1 MQQFERLAAG
11 GAARGEEMVFW
22 SPGNAGGG
30 GERGEGV
37 PQALA
42 YIHLQLLT
50 MRNSQAS
57 HTISIMESESAG
69 I

>member
-1 MQQFERLAAG
+1 
-11 GAARGEEMVFW
+11 MVFW
-22 SPGNAGGG
+22 SPGNAGG

>member
-1 MQQFERLAAG
+1 MGRVSG
-11 GAARGEEMVFW
+11 GMVVVVKEAR
-22 SPGNAGGG
+22 
-30 GERGEGV
+30 V

>member
-1 MQQFERLAAG
+1 
-11 GAARGEEMVFW
+11 MVFW
-22 SPGNAGGG
+22 SLLYV
-30 GERGEGV
+30 ERRWVRSLVVKEAGV